1 MGLLYADVD
10 RLWTKQQSGV
20 SFARTLTVSRQQ
32 LYLHDPELQDLR
44 RRHPMR
50 ESLLAGYRF
59 GEYSDRFWKEVMG
72 LDHVHTLDFS
82 DYEGAGIVHDLNHW
96 NRDLSLGSDPE

>member
-1 MGLLYADVD
+1 MP
-10 RLWTKQQSGV
+10 TS
-20 SFARTLTVSRQQ
+20 TVSRQQ

-96 NRDLSLGSDPE
+96 NRDLSLGSDPGVSGLPR